1 MPNITQSTLKLTRD
15 EAVHLLHQMW
25 LVRFFD
31 EKVDEFFAR
40 GLIHGTTH
48 LCVGQEA
55 TAVGAC
61 AVLRPMDKITST
73 HRGHGH
79 CIAKGADPKRM
90 MAELFGRETGYCK
103 GKGGSM
109 HIADLEKGNL
119 GANGIVGGGIPLAT
133 GAALTSKMKQLGYV
147 VLCFFGDG
155 AANEGSF
162 HEGLNLASIWKLPVV
177 FFCENNQYGMSGSVK
192 EMFNIENI
200 ADRAKAYGIP
210 GAVIDG
216 NDIVQVMDTVE
227 TAVQRARDGHGP
239 TLIEAKTY
247 RWKGHS
253 KSDARKYRTRE
264 EEQAWRARDPIARFR
279 ALLLEEGLLDVGT
292 MDEIEREAA
301 REIEDAVAYAES
313 SPMPALESILDD
325 VYA

>member
-1 MPNITQSTLKLTRD
+1 
-15 EAVHLLHQMW
+15 
-25 LVRFFD
+25 
-31 EKVDEFFAR
+31 
-40 GLIHGTTH
+40 
-48 LCVGQEA
+48 
-55 TAVGAC
+55 
-61 AVLRPMDKITST
+61 
-73 HRGHGH
+73 
-79 CIAKGADPKRM
+79 
-90 MAELFGRETGYCK
+90 
-103 GKGGSM
+103 
-109 HIADLEKGNL
+109 
-119 GANGIVGGGIPLAT
+119 
-133 GAALTSKMKQLGYV
+133 
-147 VLCFFGDG
+147 
-155 AANEGSF
+155 
-162 HEGLNLASIWKLPVV
+162 
-177 FFCENNQYGMSGSVK
+177 MSGSVK